1 MYIAKVKQPSR
12 GGTLKAVDAD
22 GKALPTSYGF
32 PVAHE
37 GEKVILKAN
46 LQSGWKIKAAYNGD
60 GANKQKLSKDENG
73 NYYIIVP
80 KGGGICLSADLE
92 KEAAQPRRRARA
104 Q

>member
-1 MYIAKVKQPSR
+1 MYIAKVEQPSK
-12 GGTLKAVDAD
+12 GGTLKVVDANGSD
-22 GKALPTSYGF
+22 LPKNYDF

-46 LQSGWKIKAAYNGD
+46 LQSGWKIKAAYNGE
-60 GANKQKLSKDENG
+60 GANKQQLLKDENG

-92 KEAAQPRRRARA
+92 KGAAQPRRRARA